1 MYHCGA
7 WLFLKKNSLMVI
19 VIVVAMLIWFNTYI
33 SCCTEDSSLRHMPWG
48 IYMAPSSLF
57 GDAWTIYDSSWGLVL
72 FSTWSKHVAY
82 KSILVLFV
90 KLKRNKKKKKVY
102 KRQRSITIK
111 STSIT
116 YYIHSKT
123 TCPKSDLT
131 NPLFQIPIPC
141 RPRNELIGFFTCIR
155 YQENKKQML
164 HYFVF
169 NYKSRLHLK

>member
-1 MYHCGA
+1 MEKSMYHCGA

-90 KLKRNKKKKKVY
+90 KLKRNKKKKK
-102 KRQRSITIK
+102 
-111 STSIT
+111 
-116 YYIHSKT
+116 YINDNAQLQS
-123 TCPKSDLT
+123 
-131 NPLFQIPIPC
+131 N
-141 RPRNELIGFFTCIR
+141 
-155 YQENKKQML
+155 
-164 HYFVF
+164 
-169 NYKSRLHLK
+169 LHLSLTTFTQKQHAQNQTWQTRSSKSLSLAAQEMNW